1 MRPQDK
7 KQPQDKNS
15 PWQILIEIVNRFIAL
30 LRRMQQ
36 PKEDK
41 NLPFQIVHRF
51 IALVRLT
58 HRSESARKSSNIMFS
73 DDELVIISHLEQA
86 ATDLRCANPEI
97 ISQAKKI
104 LSESA
109 FVPKLADYKRHLLA
123 CVELLLIEA
132 KARQKNPALYDFLY
146 QGTLW
151 YYHNHSE
158 LPKEV
163 VQEIAEYLAYGNPYE
178 SNEEAQE
185 EEKYFEEVID
195 YFMKRPSSVD
205 EFVREKIQQLPDY
218 ERNDFLS
225 SKSVKNWTA
234 KWHAEYCKVHAHV
247 SMHTFQNAVSKLRK
261 ELKKEVVD

>member
-1 MRPQDK
+1 MRPQ
-7 KQPQDKNS
+7 Q
-15 PWQILIEIVNRFIAL
+15 
-30 LRRMQQ
+30 
-36 PKEDK
+36 DK

-73 DDELVIISHLEQA
+73 DDELLIISHLEQA

-97 ISQAKKI
+97 ISQAKQI
-104 LSESA
+104 LSDSP
-109 FVPKLADYKRHLLA
+109 FVPKVSNYKRHLLA
-123 CVELLLIEA
+123 CVELLLIEV

-158 LPKEV
+158 LPKEI

-178 SNEEAQE
+178 SNEEAQ
-185 EEKYFEEVID
+185 KADKLFEEVIACLE
-195 YFMKRPSSVD
+195 KRPSSV
-205 EFVREKIQQLPDY
+205 EAFVREKYHQMPDY

-234 KWHAEYCKVHAHV
+234 KWHAEYCKVKKHV
-247 SMHTFQNAVSKLRK
+247 SIRTFQTRVSELRK
-261 ELKKEVVD
+261 ELKKEVVN

>member
-1 MRPQDK
+1 MRTQDK

>member
-1 MRPQDK
+1 M
-7 KQPQDKNS
+7 QPQ
-15 PWQILIEIVNRFIAL
+15 
-30 LRRMQQ
+30 
-36 PKEDK
+36 DK

-86 ATDLRCANPEI
+86 ATDLRCANPELI
-97 ISQAKKI
+97 EQAKKI
-104 LSESA
+104 LSESP
-109 FVPKLADYKRHLLA
+109 FVPKVSNYKRHLLA
-123 CVELLLIEA
+123 CVELLLIEV

-163 VQEIAEYLAYGNPYE
+163 VGEIAEYLAYGNLYE
-178 SNEEAQE
+178 SPEKAQKADE
-185 EEKYFEEVID
+185 YLEQVIA
-195 YFMKRPSSVD
+195 YLEKRPSSV
-205 EFVREKIQQLPDY
+205 EAFIREKYHQMPDY

-234 KWHAEYCKVHAHV
+234 KWHAEYCRIKKHV
-247 SMHTFQNAVSKLRK
+247 SIRTFQTRVSELRK
-261 ELKKEVVD
+261 ELKKEVVN

>member
-1 MRPQDK
+1 MRTQ
-7 KQPQDKNS
+7 
-15 PWQILIEIVNRFIAL
+15 
-30 LRRMQQ
+30 
-36 PKEDK
+36 DK

-86 ATDLRCANPEI
+86 ATDLRCANPELI
-97 ISQAKKI
+97 EQAKKI

-123 CVELLLIEA
+123 CVELLLIEVR
-132 KARQKNPALYDFLY
+132 ARLKNPALYDFLY
-146 QGTLW
+146 SGTLW
-151 YYHNHSE
+151 FFHNRSE
-158 LPKEV
+158 LPNEL
-163 VQEIAEYLAYGNPYE
+163 VQEIQHYLTFGNPYL
-178 SNEEAQE
+178 SPE
-185 EEKYFEEVID
+185 EEQKQDKLFEEIIA
-195 YFMKRPSSVD
+195 YSEKRPSSVD
-205 EFVREKIQQLPDY
+205 EFIREKIQQMPDY

-247 SMHTFQNAVSKLRK
+247 SKRSFENRVYEVRK
-261 ELKKEVVD
+261 EERKREYQKKGIEEEELKKAQNGR